1 MSEFTMPSMFSL
13 PIRTLRQ
20 TWLAGAML
28 LLCGLA
34 LAQVP
39 VPNRFEEDFDDDTKP
54 WQEIALQLP
63 AAPASENLL
72 PFQAGAA
79 ATQSFAIDAK
89 SLTVG
94 SDGVV
99 RYTLVATSQGGAKS
113 ISYEGIRCESFERKL
128 YAFGHANGSWSRSRR
143 DKWEPIPR
151 VVANFQHGTLA
162 REYFCADKQVA
173 GPAEKIIER
182 IRLQRPLNPQSGA

>member
-1 MSEFTMPSMFSL
+1 MSEFAMPSMFPLSG
-13 PIRTLRQ
+13 RALRQ
-20 TWLAGAML
+20 SWLVAML
-28 LLCGLA
+28 VCSLA
-34 LAQVP
+34 QAQVP
-39 VPNRFEEDFDDDTKP
+39 VPNRFEEDFDDDAKS

-63 AAPASENLL
+63 APPAPENLL
-72 PFQAGAA
+72 PFAVGAT

-99 RYTLVATSQGGAKS
+99 RYTLVATSPGGAKS

-128 YAFGHANGSWSRSRR
+128 YAFGHPNGTWSRSRR

-151 VVANFQHGTLA
+151 VVRNFQHATLA
-162 REYFCADKQVA
+162 REYFCQDKQVA
-173 GPAEKIIER
+173 DNAEKIVER
-182 IRLQRPLNPQSGA
+182 IRLQRSLNPIQGG